1 MLDLILRVIA
11 IILNANMHFVC
22 MIENG
27 KGNSLNIPKGK
38 KRYLII
44 ALINHNLNYQL

>member
-27 KGNSLNIPKGK
+27 KGNSLNIPTGK
-38 KRYLII
+38 K
-44 ALINHNLNYQL
+44 NYV